1 MISGDSTS
9 HDYKDQTVLVTQLSE
24 RSSPSPNYKNGTVPV
39 QFSERSS
46 HCRTT
51 ITILAWFTIS
61 NVVILTTKWLFNN
74 HFPYPL
80 IVTTYSNFVAF
91 LLAALFSCH
100 PNFKAPRP
108 SKHQLWSYVLPIAFT
123 QALEIG
129 CSNLALK
136 LLTVS
141 FGTILKGGAP
151 VFTFMWGL
159 VLGLERFSLPTFG
172 CLLIISLGICLAS
185 LGEGQEFQVIG
196 FCLQLFSTA
205 LGGLRWA
212 MTHKLLQEDTTTDRT
227 TPDGEDCNDETSINQ
242 PMSPV
247 TASLYTQPVTA
258 LCVLPFA
265 LGFEVSTAWEDN
277 ISNFNES
284 VLILTTMSLI
294 ASLVFF
300 LLMSE
305 YWLVKMTSSLGLSVA
320 GTLKE
325 LLTIGGG
332 IFFFA
337 EHIYLLN
344 VIGFVICQLGIVS
357 YVCLRY
363 ERPEMKAY
371 VSVIAVDAPIV

>member
-1 MISGDSTS
+1 LSVLVHVFRFTASTSADDMISGDSTS
-9 HDYKDQTVLVTQLSE
+9 HSNKD
-24 RSSPSPNYKNGTVPV
+24 GTVPV
-39 QFSERSS
+39 TQLYERSS
-46 HCRTT
+46 NCRTT
-51 ITILAWFTIS
+51 ITILAWFAIS
-61 NVVILTTKWLFNN
+61 NMIILTTKWLFDN

-91 LLAALFSCH
+91 LWAALFSCH
-100 PNFKAPRP
+100 PKLKAPRP
-108 SKHQLWSYVLPIAFT
+108 SKHQLWSYVLPIGFT

-159 VLGLERFSLPTFG
+159 VFGLERFSLPTFG

-196 FCLQLFSTA
+196 FCLQLFATA

-212 MTHKLLQEDTTTDRT
+212 MTHKLLKENTTTNRT
-227 TPDGEDCNDETSINQ
+227 THDGEDHDDETPINH
-242 PMSPV
+242 PLSPV

-258 LCVLPFA
+258 LCVLPVA
-265 LGFEVSTAWEDN
+265 LGLEVSSAWEDN
-277 ISNFNES
+277 ISNFNEAI
-284 VLILTTMSLI
+284 LIIATMSLI

-305 YWLVKMTSSLGLSVA
+305 YWLVKMTSSLALSVA